1 MSKYTF
7 TQENRLFSRLAD
19 MASYANLS
27 PEDKLAYDADL
38 KAYRDIMG
46 QLSFAEARGIEKG
59 IEKGRLAAVAEMVFE
74 MDKEGIPIGQIARL
88 VKMNVDEVGRMLGRL
103 RAE

>member
-1 MSKYTF
+1 MSRYTF

-59 IEKGRLAAVAEMVFE
+59 IEKGSRREDWRLWP
-74 MDKEGIPIGQIARL
+74 KWSSRWT
-88 VKMNVDEVGRMLGRL
+88 R
-103 RAE
+103 RAFP

>member
-59 IEKGRLAAVAEMVFE
+59 RLAAVAEMVFE